1 MGSCLDNLKGQ
12 IYVCIHIIEI
22 KMATNAH
29 TRLQDCA
36 CFNVRK
42 TSRMITQLFDH
53 ALKPSGIKATQ
64 FTLLGVLANNG
75 EMAIKD
81 LASSLGMDRT
91 TLTRGIVRL
100 ETEGLI
106 KSCEGHDA
114 RQRFVSLTTQG
125 IKQLNES
132 IPYWEKAQDAMKNGL
147 GENFQVFLETL
158 ETTLK
163 SQQTKF

>member
-1 MGSCLDNLKGQ
+1 
-12 IYVCIHIIEI
+12 
-22 KMATNAH
+22 MATNAH

-53 ALKPSGIKATQ
+53 TLRPSGIKATQ
-64 FTLLGVLANNG
+64 FTLLGVLANEG
-75 EMAIKD
+75 EIGIKD

-100 ETEGLI
+100 ETKGLI
-106 KSCEGHDA
+106 KSREGQDA
-114 RQRFVSLTTQG
+114 RQRFVSLTTKG
-125 IKQLNES
+125 IKQLNDS
-132 IPYWEKAQDAMKNGL
+132 IPYWETAQDAMKNGL
-147 GENFQVFLETL
+147 GRNFQGFLEAL

>member
-1 MGSCLDNLKGQ
+1 
-12 IYVCIHIIEI
+12 
-22 KMATNAH
+22 MADDDFAP
-29 TRLQDCA
+29 LQDCA

-81 LASSLGMDRT
+81 LASSLGVDRT

-158 ETTLK
+158 ETTFK

>member
-1 MGSCLDNLKGQ
+1 
-12 IYVCIHIIEI
+12 
-22 KMATNAH
+22 MATDPY
-29 TRLQDCA
+29 TVLQDCA

-42 TSRMITQLFDH
+42 TSRMITQLFDQ

-64 FTLLGVLANNG
+64 LTLLGVLANEG

-91 TLTRGIVRL
+91 TLTRGIARL

-106 KSCEGHDA
+106 KSREGHDA

-125 IKQLNES
+125 IKQLNDS
-132 IPYWEKAQDAMKNGL
+132 IPYWEKAQDAMKIGL
-147 GENFQVFLETL
+147 VESFQGFLETL
-158 ETTLK
+158 ETALK

>member
-1 MGSCLDNLKGQ
+1 MVDDDF
-12 IYVCIHIIEI
+12 
-22 KMATNAH
+22 A
-29 TRLQDCA
+29 RLQDCA

-64 FTLLGVLANNG
+64 FTLLGVLANEG

-106 KSCEGHDA
+106 KSREGQDA

-125 IKQLNES
+125 IKQLNDS
-132 IPYWEKAQDAMKNGL
+132 IPYWEKAQDTMEKGL
-147 GENFQVFLETL
+147 GENFPRFLDTL
-158 ETTLK
+158 ETVLE
-163 SQQTKF
+163 SQRTSF